1 MSLVIP
7 LRGFLSHLWFCI
19 YLSLQSHRWNISP
32 GKHVGRTP
40 VQAAPEAP
48 SLGVRAL
55 LCMPVIP
62 VLASLGSW
70 SHWAGTV
77 QLLGWASP
85 KWTTGTLKAGTAS
98 YPSLYP
104 CSGHGAWYWCGQ
116 WCSETKKNKAWWAP
130 HFICLQ
136 HLLSVSS
143 LHGTTQVIS
152 SFVS

>member
-1 MSLVIP
+1 MSLVFP
-7 LRGFLSHLWFCI
+7 LRGFLSHLWCCI

-77 QLLGWASP
+77 QLLGWVSP
-85 KWTTGTLKAGTAS
+85 NALQAPWKQ
-98 YPSLYP
+98 
-104 CSGHGAWYWCGQ
+104 GQ
-116 WCSETKKNKAWWAP
+116 HLTHLCTPARGMVLGIGVGSDAQKRKKNKAWWAP

-143 LHGTTQVIS
+143 LHGTSQVIS
-152 SFVS
+152 AFVS